1 MICVWDVC
9 ASAIAL
15 FHGISF
21 FFHTSLLHSVTLYLI
36 VIFSFFSVLCVCFGG
51 FFRVVV
57 VVWQQIPDVSPTGRY
72 TTLVPLLFILAVSA
86 TKEIVEDVVSIIL
99 CVNSACRHI
108 CNHICT
114 LPRSFLNSICLFAA
128 AAAPVR
134 CLGQQ
139 QKRHKADQETN
150 KRQVEVLR
158 DGQWLWLAWQQIN
171 VGDVVRVRAGAFFPA
186 DLILISSRY
195 NFF

>member
-1 MICVWDVC
+1 MIFLFSLFCV
-9 ASAIAL
+9 
-15 FHGISF
+15 
-21 FFHTSLLHSVTLYLI
+21 
-36 VIFSFFSVLCVCFGG
+36 CVCFGG

-114 LPRSFLNSICLFAA
+114 LRVVFLIQFVYLLLLLLPLSDASDNNRKDTKLIRRPTRGRWKPCGMASGFGWHGNKLTLEMWFESELELFSR
-128 AAAPVR
+128 P
-134 CLGQQ
+134 
-139 QKRHKADQETN
+139 
-150 KRQVEVLR
+150 
-158 DGQWLWLAWQQIN
+158 
-171 VGDVVRVRAGAFFPA
+171 
-186 DLILISSRY
+186 ILS
-195 NFF
+195 